1 MKGLYQE
8 ALQEAEKGLVLSHR
22 DPFFLAITASAHG
35 RLGEKEQ
42 AAKLVEEMHAA
53 NKNGSVAPYFFA
65 LAFAGMGKEKESI
78 DALEKA
84 YRTHDAYLVGL
95 QADPLLGPLHSEPR
109 FQDLV
114 KQMNFPTVSRASQ
127 Q

>member
-1 MKGLYQE
+1 MYRE

-22 DPFFLAITASAHG
+22 DPFFLALAADAHG
-35 RLGEKEQ
+35 RLGQKEQ
-42 AAKLVEEMHAA
+42 AAKLVEEMRAD
-53 NKNGSVAPYFFA
+53 NKMTTVAPDFFA
-65 LAFAGMGKEKESI
+65 IAFVGMGKQKEAI

-95 QADPLLGPLHSEPR
+95 QADPLLGPLHSEPT

-114 KQMNFPTVSRASQ
+114 KRMNFPTVTRPVQ